1 MKMIPKNILK
11 MSILKT
17 QLVQVLFF
25 TILFSLLSC
34 KEKQP
39 KKVVEVPE
47 KTISKWTPLFN
58 GKDLSG
64 WTMKINGYPLAE
76 NFGNT
81 FRVED
86 SILSIRYDEYGPE
99 FGERFG
105 ALFYDKEL
113 TNYRLKVEYRFVG
126 ETAAGAPD
134 WGFRDSGVQIH
145 TQKPSS
151 VKLEQRF
158 PVCLEYNL
166 HGGNGADER
175 PLGAICG
182 IGTFVEID
190 SVLSNEF
197 CNPAKVSRTFHG
209 DQWVTI
215 EIDVKDGKMKHFV
228 NGEEILSYSNPIYD
242 QANEFAKALIQNGDA
257 SVNSGYISLQSNSH
271 PIDFRKIELLE
282 Y

>member
-1 MKMIPKNILK
+1 MTNTSQISLLLFVLFIFSCGEKKSEPKEKVLVSTIE
-11 MSILKT
+11 KT
-17 QLVQVLFF
+17 QK
-25 TILFSLLSC
+25 
-34 KEKQP
+34 KEW
-39 KKVVEVPE
+39 
-47 KTISKWTPLFN
+47 ISLFN
-58 GKDLSG
+58 GKDMEG

-86 SILSIRYDEYGPE
+86 GILSIRYDEYGLE

-113 TNYRLKVEYRFVG
+113 SNYRLKVEYRFVG
-126 ETAAGAPD
+126 KTASGAPE
-134 WGFRDSGVQIH
+134 WGYRDSGVQIH
-145 TQKPSS
+145 TQPPNT

-158 PVCLEYNL
+158 PICLEYNL
-166 HGGNGADER
+166 HGGNGTDER

-190 SVLSNEF
+190 GAKSNLF

-209 DQWVTI
+209 DQWVTV

-228 NGEEILSYSNPIYD
+228 NGEEILSYENPSFD
-242 QANEFAKALIQNGDA
+242 PENEFAKTFIKDGDD